1 MRAPSF
7 ACSIPW
13 VSRSSARTLSRSFLA
28 QAPEGLQ
35 LLLELQHL
43 RRLSQDL
50 FNGVFSARNLLSHL
64 PSLLAHPWLHLLACF
79 LHGFYLATD
88 SWDSCLDGDMLRQW
102 RRIFEFLLYRC
113 CPSSVLKSPRR
124 SSGYDIAGR
133 DQIPPFINL
142 QRDHEGRIRR
152 GAAWAV
158 NSQYTR
164 SVVEGLYSPV
174 LGLYLFM
181 PLIELTW
188 NGNGYTKCVAS
199 HDTRHPA

>member
-1 MRAPSF
+1 MDFTLPPIPGIPAWMVT
-7 ACSIPW
+7 CSGNGEGY
-13 VSRSSARTLSRSFLA
+13 SSA
-28 QAPEGLQ
+28 
-35 LLLELQHL
+35 
-43 RRLSQDL
+43 
-50 FNGVFSARNLLSHL
+50 
-64 PSLLAHPWLHLLACF
+64 
-79 LHGFYLATD
+79 Y
-88 SWDSCLDGDMLRQW
+88 
-102 RRIFEFLLYRC
+102 YRC

-142 QRDHEGRIRR
+142 QRDHEGLIRR

-158 NSQYTR
+158 NGQYTR